1 MPLKKQDREPFRA
14 GNLKVAMTMRIT
26 LGLGIP
32 VLEKFQRIRTSCSA
46 RKRHAGQLLL
56 GLSLFVLIL
65 AGYWPTAALAQSPGE
80 RTVRVAVFN
89 FYPAIYQNKAGE
101 VRGFYVDLLEEIAKK
116 EHWRITYVYGTWSE
130 GLERIQRGEVD
141 LLTSVA
147 WLKERASFLDYGK
160 TPIMTVWSELFVHQR
175 SSINGIREVNGKK
188 VAVVRG
194 EANGKQFL
202 NLVDKLGIPCT
213 TVEVADFDEVMREI
227 DAGRVDAGVVNNT
240 FGLGRGPDF
249 HVRSSGVVFN
259 PFDIY
264 FAVAK
269 GKDRELL
276 AVTDRY
282 LSEWRADDRSIYSS
296 SLNRWLHRGEKKV
309 SVTPAW
315 LINALLG
322 LGLCGCIGTTFIVL
336 LRRQVASRTR
346 ELQVSENT
354 LQGKNEE
361 LAAIEE
367 ELRNQLDETFAV
379 QEALVKS
386 EEFLSAI
393 VENMPAMV
401 FVKDALELRFMSINK
416 AGEALLG
423 YSREEVIGKSDL
435 DLFPEAEADFSMG
448 MDRFALQRGTV
459 QEIAEEKIHDRR
471 GLERT
476 LHTRKVPLFDAAGQ
490 PRYLLGISE
499 DITERKSVE
508 EQLRQ
513 AQKMDV
519 VGQLAGGIAHDF
531 NNMLTGIIGATEMLN
546 WRLGDDPYNAK
557 LTGVIL
563 EAATRSAD
571 LTRQLL
577 AFSRKGKIT
586 STPISINDCISAVV
600 AILERT
606 IDKRITL
613 EVNLLAENPIVIGDP
628 GLLQNAL
635 LNLAINARDAMDEGG
650 TLSFATANLEL
661 GLTGGTPQQAL
672 LSPGAYLE
680 IAVSDTG
687 IGMTPEVLEHI
698 YEPFFTTKDT
708 GKGTGLGLAAVYGTV
723 KEHNGTINVC
733 SEPGQGT
740 VFRVCLPSGLT
751 LAAPVAPR
759 EETVQ
764 GKGGIM
770 LVDDEAILRL
780 SGHCLLEELGY
791 QVYLAEDG
799 EQALELYARERDRI
813 GLVILDMVMPKL
825 SGKETFLRLKELDPE
840 VRVLFSS
847 GFHREGTVHELLEI
861 GAKGFI
867 HKPYRLQLLSKSV
880 AEALADS

>member
-1 MPLKKQDREPFRA
+1 MPLKKQDRGPLRA
-14 GNLKVAMTMRIT
+14 GNPMAALTTRST
-26 LGLGIP
+26 LRVGIP
-32 VLEKFQRIRTSCSA
+32 VLKKLQRIRSSWSP
-46 RKRHAGQLLL
+46 RKRCARQFL
-56 GLSLFVLIL
+56 LSLSLCVLIL
-65 AGYWPTAALAQSPGE
+65 AGYCPRAALAQSPE

-89 FYPAIYQNKAGE
+89 FYPAIFRDKAGQ
-101 VRGFYVDLLEEIAKK
+101 VRGFYVDLLEEIAKR
-116 EHWRITYVYGTWSE
+116 EHWRITYVYGTWGE

-213 TVEVADFDEVMREI
+213 SVEVADFEGVLREI

-240 FGLGRGPDF
+240 FGVGRARDF

-296 SLNRWLHRGEKKV
+296 SLNRWLHRDEKRV

-315 LINALLG
+315 LMNALLG
-322 LGLCGCIGTTFIVL
+322 LALSGCLGTTFIVL

-346 ELQVSENT
+346 ELQISENT

-361 LAAIEE
+361 LAVIEE
-367 ELRNQLDETFAV
+367 ELRHQLEETFAV
-379 QEALVKS
+379 QEALLKS

-423 YSREEVIGKSDL
+423 YPREELIGKSDL

-586 STPISINDCISAVV
+586 STPISINDCINAVV

-613 EVNLLAENPIVIGDP
+613 EVNLVAENPIVIGDP

-635 LNLAINARDAMDEGG
+635 LNLAINARDAMAEGG
-650 TLSFATANLEL
+650 TLSFVTANLEL
-661 GLTGGTPQQAL
+661 GPSGGTPHQAL

-687 IGMTPEVLEHI
+687 IGMTAEVLEHI
-698 YEPFFTTKDT
+698 YEPFFTTKET

-723 KEHNGTINVC
+723 KEHNGTIEVC

-751 LAAPVAPR
+751 LAAQAAPR
-759 EETVQ
+759 EETVP
-764 GKGGIM
+764 GRGGIM

-799 EQALELYARERDRI
+799 EQALELYARERDNI
-813 GLVILDMVMPKL
+813 ELVILDMVMPKL
-825 SGKETFLRLKELDPE
+825 SGKETFLRLKELDPQ

-880 AEALADS
+880 AEALADG

>member
-1 MPLKKQDREPFRA
+1 MPLKKQ
-14 GNLKVAMTMRIT
+14 
-26 LGLGIP
+26 
-32 VLEKFQRIRTSCSA
+32 A
-46 RKRHAGQLLL
+46 RKPASVLNRILTKLRLFSCLALLALLVAGFLPAAAHAQ
-56 GLSLFVLIL
+56 
-65 AGYWPTAALAQSPGE
+65 PDGE
-80 RTVRVAVFN
+80 RTVRIAAFN
-89 FYPAIYQNKAGE
+89 FYPAIYRTKAGDI
-101 VRGFYVDLLEEIAKK
+101 RGFIVEILDEIAKR
-116 EHWRITYVYGTWSE
+116 EHWRLSYVYGTWGE

-147 WLKERASFLDYGK
+147 WLQERATYLDYGK
-160 TPIMTVWSELFVHQR
+160 TPIMTVWSELFIHQNATLN
-175 SSINGIREVNGKK
+175 SIREVGGKK
-188 VAVVRG
+188 VAVVKG
-194 EANGKQFL
+194 EANGKQFR
-202 NLVDKLGIPCT
+202 NLVEKFGIPCT
-213 TVEVADFDEVMREI
+213 TVEVADFEEVLRQVE
-227 DAGRVDAGVVNNT
+227 GGSVDAGVVNNV
-240 FGLGRGPDF
+240 FGVGRGRDF
-249 HVRSSGVVFN
+249 HVKSSGVIFN

-264 FAVAK
+264 FACAK
-269 GKDRELL
+269 GENGEIL
-276 AVTDRY
+276 AVVERY
-282 LSEWRADDRSIYSS
+282 LSEWRADDHSIYHSS
-296 SLNRWLHRGEKKV
+296 MDRWLHRSANVVNV
-309 SVTPAW
+309 SPGW
-315 LINALLG
+315 LINSLILLAVG
-322 LGLCGCIGTTFIVL
+322 ACVGTSFIVV
-336 LRRQVASRTR
+336 LRRQVDSRTL
-346 ELQVSENT
+346 ELQISECS
-354 LQGKNEE
+354 LLEKNQE

-367 ELRNQLDETFAV
+367 ELRNQLEETFAV
-379 QEALVKS
+379 QEELQKK

-401 FVKDALELRFMSINK
+401 FVKDALELRFISMNK
-416 AGEALLG
+416 AGEDLLG
-423 YSREEVIGKSDL
+423 FSRQEIIGKSDL
-435 DLFPEAEADFSMG
+435 DIFPEAEADFSIA
-448 MDRFALQRGTV
+448 MDRYALKRGIV
-459 QEIAEEKIHDRR
+459 QEIAEEKVHDRR
-471 GLERT
+471 GQERT
-476 LHTRKVPLFDAAGQ
+476 LHTRKIPLFDPAGH

-531 NNMLTGIIGATEMLN
+531 NNMLTGIIGAAEMLN

-586 STPISINDCISAVV
+586 STPISVNDCISAVV
-600 AILERT
+600 AMLERT

-613 EVNLLAENPIVIGDP
+613 EVKLAAVNPIVIGDP

-635 LNLAINARDAMDEGG
+635 LNLAINARDAMPEGG
-650 TLSFATANLEL
+650 TLSFSTANLEL
-661 GLTGGTPQQAL
+661 GPPGAMALPAL
-672 LSPGAYLE
+672 LSPGPYLE

-687 IGMTPEVLEHI
+687 IGMTAEVLEHM
-698 YEPFFTTKDT
+698 YEPFFTTKET

-740 VFRVCLPSGLT
+740 VFRVCLPSGLS
-751 LAAPVAPR
+751 LNAPATSR

-764 GKGGIM
+764 GRGGIM

-825 SGKETFLRLKELDPE
+825 SGKETFLRLKELDPQ

-847 GFHREGTVHELLEI
+847 GFHREGTVNELLEI

-880 AEALADS
+880 AEALAEG

>member
-1 MPLKKQDREPFRA
+1 LRPKRNNAALLYHAEHYVTGADMPLNKQDREPGKA
-14 GNLKVAMTMRIT
+14 GNQMVALMRSN
-26 LGLGIP
+26 LRVAIP
-32 VLEKFQRIRTSCSA
+32 VLKKLQQTPTSCSA
-46 RKRHAGQLLL
+46 RKRCARQFLFSLC
-56 GLSLFVLIL
+56 LFVLIL
-65 AGYWPTAALAQSPGE
+65 ASCWPMAALAQSQGE
-80 RTVRVAVFN
+80 RAVRV
-89 FYPAIYQNKAGE
+89 
-101 VRGFYVDLLEEIAKK
+101 
-116 EHWRITYVYGTWSE
+116 
-130 GLERIQRGEVD
+130 
-141 LLTSVA
+141 
-147 WLKERASFLDYGK
+147 
-160 TPIMTVWSELFVHQR
+160 
-175 SSINGIREVNGKK
+175 
-188 VAVVRG
+188 
-194 EANGKQFL
+194 
-202 NLVDKLGIPCT
+202 
-213 TVEVADFDEVMREI
+213 
-227 DAGRVDAGVVNNT
+227 
-240 FGLGRGPDF
+240 
-249 HVRSSGVVFN
+249 
-259 PFDIY
+259 
-264 FAVAK
+264 
-269 GKDRELL
+269 
-276 AVTDRY
+276 
-282 LSEWRADDRSIYSS
+282 
-296 SLNRWLHRGEKKV
+296 
-309 SVTPAW
+309 VTPVW
-315 LINALLG
+315 LINTVLG
-322 LGLCGCIGTTFIVL
+322 LALSGCIGTTFIVL

-346 ELQVSENT
+346 ELQISENT
-354 LQGKNEE
+354 LQRRNEE

-367 ELRNQLDETFAV
+367 ELRHQLDETFAV
-379 QEALVKS
+379 QAALVKS

-423 YSREEVIGKSDL
+423 YSREELIGKSDL

-459 QEIAEEKIHDRR
+459 QEIAEEKVHDRR
-471 GLERT
+471 GVERI

-635 LNLAINARDAMDEGG
+635 LNLAINARDAMEEGG
-650 TLSFATANLEL
+650 TLSFATKNLEL
-661 GLTGGTPQQAL
+661 GPPGGTPHQSL

-708 GKGTGLGLAAVYGTV
+708 GKGTGLGLAAVYGSV
-723 KEHNGTINVC
+723 KEHNGTIDVC

-764 GKGGIM
+764 GKGGVM

-799 EQALELYARERDRI
+799 EQALELYARERDQI

-825 SGKETFLRLKELDPE
+825 SGKETFLRLKELNPQ

-867 HKPYRLQLLSKSV
+867 HKPYRLQLLSTSV
-880 AEALADS
+880 AEALAES